1 MESMRKSKTFTAQSR
16 SGWLVTF
23 YNNSFSKHSILVLD
37 GNSFGRIM
45 GWDGHSNLVVHLPV
59 KAWTDTSNAIWHW
72 QAGISTHILPAP
84 PCSKETAWWAS
95 PGRQGIQ
102 TWKQWKLQKMEIDHW
117 KSKSTNKDRA
127 FCWASMT
134 ALRAWLG
141 CPSLNHQQSQ
151 HVWENIGTFANLY
164 SNQKGSTI
172 LFLASKALLS
182 KSSAW
187 CGIRK
192 VRACLDQ
199 KQCALSDAHETPG
212 LLPNKTSTYK
222 VTPMASVRHGN
233 CGVKTREPHEPRLG
247 GLWLKSQNGYWRS

>member
-1 MESMRKSKTFTAQSR
+1 
-16 SGWLVTF
+16 
-23 YNNSFSKHSILVLD
+23 
-37 GNSFGRIM
+37 
-45 GWDGHSNLVVHLPV
+45 
-59 KAWTDTSNAIWHW
+59 
-72 QAGISTHILPAP
+72 
-84 PCSKETAWWAS
+84 
-95 PGRQGIQ
+95 
-102 TWKQWKLQKMEIDHW
+102 MEIDHW

-151 HVWENIGTFANLY
+151 QVWENIGTFANLY

-187 CGIRK
+187 CGIEK

-212 LLPNKTSTYK
+212 LLPNKTSTCK

-233 CGVKTREPHEPRLG
+233 CGVKASEPHEPRLG
-247 GLWLKSQNGYWRS
+247 GLWLKSQNGYWRSNGLKLWNRPSDPNWKVCGSQHIPRLPWSCHGDRCTEAAPRQQVKPLLWDRNITDECRKGNHMKPPLFINESWWIRSFLKTLPKTHAEAVKSLWAVTRNDIIWCHKMPRNK